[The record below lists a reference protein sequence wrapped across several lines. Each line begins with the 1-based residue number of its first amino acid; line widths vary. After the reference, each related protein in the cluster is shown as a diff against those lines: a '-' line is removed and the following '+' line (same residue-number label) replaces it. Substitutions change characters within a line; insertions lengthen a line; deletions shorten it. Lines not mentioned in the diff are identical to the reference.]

1 MPEPSTIAVFSVA
14 ALALLVVPGPSVLYI
29 VTRSIDQGRSAG
41 LVSVLGV
48 HTGTLAHIGAAA
60 AGISALL
67 VSSAVAFN
75 VVRYAGAAYLVWL
88 GIVRLFKSE
97 DLTPIARGGGRKL
110 TRVYYQGV
118 LVNLLNP
125 KTALFFL
132 AFLPQF
138 IDLARG
144 PAWPQVLVLGLVF
157 VGLGMVSDGA
167 YALVASSLAERL
179 TKSRRFAVVRRFVAG
194 ATLVVLGIT
203 AALTGERATSSG

>member
-1 MPEPSTIAVFSVA
+1 MPEPSTIALFSVA
-14 ALALLVVPGPSVLYI
+14 ALVLLVVPGPSVLYI

-41 LVSVLGV
+41 LISVLGV

-67 VSSAVAFN
+67 VSSALAFN
-75 VVRYAGAAYLVWL
+75 IVRYAGAAYLVWL
-88 GIVRLFKSE
+88 GISRLLRRE
-97 DLTPIARGGGRKL
+97 EPAPVTRVPERRL

-138 IDLARG
+138 VDPGRG
-144 PAWPQVLVLGLVF
+144 PGWPQVIVLGSVF
-157 VGLGMVSDGA
+157 VLLGMLSDGA

-179 TKSRRFAVVRRFVAG
+179 TRSRRWAAARRFVAG
-194 ATLVVLGIT
+194 ATLLALGVG
-203 AALTGERATSSG
+203 AALTGERARAG